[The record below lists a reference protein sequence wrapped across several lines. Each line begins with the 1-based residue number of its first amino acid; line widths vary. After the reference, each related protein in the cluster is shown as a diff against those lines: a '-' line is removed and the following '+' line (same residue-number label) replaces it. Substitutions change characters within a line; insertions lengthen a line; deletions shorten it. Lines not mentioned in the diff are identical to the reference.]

1 MVIPELLSAD
11 NVQEPSVA
19 LSPKARLRKV
29 APSALKRIEHLM
41 SLRSNWDGYGG
52 LPISDKAVGTT
63 IRLLLEVHGLTK
75 GKLKLPFI
83 APQPDGGLEMEW
95 IQDSGK
101 ELTLVVP
108 ADGNE
113 IEYLLDIPT
122 NEGAIEESEGVL
134 QTDARLS
141 ALIARL
147 D

>member
-1 MVIPELLSAD
+1 MVIPEVLSAD
-11 NVQEPSVA
+11 NIKEPRVA
-19 LSPKARLRKV
+19 LSPKARLRMV

-52 LPISDKAVGTT
+52 LPISDNAVRVA
-63 IRLLLEVHGLTK
+63 IQLLLQVHRLTK
-75 GKLKLPFI
+75 GEPKLPFI

-113 IEYLLDIPT
+113 IEYLLDIPAD
-122 NEGAIEESEGVL
+122 GDAIEESEGVL
-134 QTDARLS
+134 NIDAQLS
-141 ALIARL
+141 ALISRL